1 MKSNIMQ
8 KNKFNLLPILIVL
21 FFSASAFA
29 STPPESDIKILFEIS
44 DKYNEVQLGVT
55 ESTVYMIF
63 SDEIRELANKLFL
76 DQHKKDVETF
86 ADSEGN
92 FIMDEMSY
100 LESNKIEYDFEDIK
114 KLNFENGVLS
124 FDYTT
129 HKKIKFEDIFSFNG
143 TKALNN
149 FFVEDLELFAIK
161 FQKLA
166 LSS

>member
-1 MKSNIMQ
+1 MQ

-124 FDYTT
+124 FDYAT

>member
-1 MKSNIMQ
+1 MQ

-21 FFSASAFA
+21 FFSVSAFA
-29 STPPESDIKILFEIS
+29 STPPEADIKILFEIS

-124 FDYTT
+124 FDYAT
-129 HKKIKFEDIFSFNG
+129 HKKIKFEDIFSFDG

>member
-8 KNKFNLLPILIVL
+8 KNKFNLLPILIAL

-29 STPPESDIKILFEIS
+29 STPPESDLKILFEIS

-55 ESTVYMIF
+55 ETTVYMIF
-63 SDEIRELANKLFL
+63 SDDIRELANKLFL

-92 FIMDEMSY
+92 FIMSDMTY

-114 KLNFENGVLS
+114 NLKFESGVLS
-124 FDYTT
+124 FDYAS
-129 HKKIKFEDIFSFNG
+129 HKKVKFEDIFSYNG
-143 TKALNN
+143 TKALSN
-149 FFVEDLELFAIK
+149 FYVEDLELFAIK
-161 FQKLA
+161 FSKLA

>member
-1 MKSNIMQ
+1 MQ

-21 FFSASAFA
+21 FFSALAFA
-29 STPPESDIKILFEIS
+29 STPPEADIKILFEIS

-124 FDYTT
+124 FDYAT

>member
-21 FFSASAFA
+21 FFSVSAFA
-29 STPPESDIKILFEIS
+29 STPPEADIKILFEIS

-124 FDYTT
+124 FDYAT
-129 HKKIKFEDIFSFNG
+129 HKKIKFEDIFSFDG